1 MDDHNGVYEGKRVSR
16 SQLFDKES
24 ASETSEFDDVY
35 GDEEGEEEELESAE
49 SMNTFEKEE
58 ITRLDKQIVKLDK
71 THEAEKAA
79 KNKKLAQA
87 RSAIVGG
94 DSEEESS
101 SNSDGEEEEI
111 RKALN

>member
-1 MDDHNGVYEGKRVSR
+1 MD
-16 SQLFDKES
+16 
-24 ASETSEFDDVY
+24 
-35 GDEEGEEEELESAE
+35 
-49 SMNTFEKEE
+49 TFEKEE